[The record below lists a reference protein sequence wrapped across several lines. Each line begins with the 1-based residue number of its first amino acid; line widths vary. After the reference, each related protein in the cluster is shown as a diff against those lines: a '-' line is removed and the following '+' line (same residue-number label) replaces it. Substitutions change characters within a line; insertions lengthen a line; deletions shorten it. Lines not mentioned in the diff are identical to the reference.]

1 MKRTPVILSWRR
13 REAPQRSEGS
23 VSGHQGERSEPT
35 GPSPRSAA
43 PPLRRLRMTGTVL
56 IAFALLSLGAANPLT
71 QVYVDGETLDYELV
85 WLRISGGSARMT
97 IAPADDASYK
107 LTSIGKSSKTFSR
120 IYAVRDEIETFAT
133 RDTFSTLHYRKMLRE
148 GSNRKDET
156 TVIDPATHIATRR
169 GDEHIAVPPIVFDP
183 LSLIYYM
190 RGFPLAVGTVLRF
203 TIIAD
208 GKLRDVEAHVTGRET
223 LNTDAGSFNCL
234 VVEPKMEASGI
245 FREDAKSQM
254 TIWYSDD
261 WRHIPVRIRSE
272 AKIGAIVATLRG
284 ISSGVWNPEPGTSRQ
299 SK

>member
-1 MKRTPVILSWRR
+1 MKRAL
-13 REAPQRSEGS
+13 
-23 VSGHQGERSEPT
+23 
-35 GPSPRSAA
+35 
-43 PPLRRLRMTGTVL
+43 LVL

-71 QVYVDGETLDYELV
+71 QVYIDGETLDYELV
-85 WLRISGGSARMT
+85 WLRISGGLARMT
-97 IAPADDASYK
+97 IAPADDTSYR
-107 LTSIGKSSKTFSR
+107 LTSIGKSSKSFSR
-120 IYAVRDEIETFAT
+120 FYAIRDEIETFAT
-133 RDTFSTLHYRKMLRE
+133 RDTFSTLHYRKRLRE

-190 RGFPLAVGTVLRF
+190 RGFPLAVGSILRF

-208 GKLRDVEAHVTGRET
+208 GKLRDVEAHVTRRET
-223 LNTDAGSFNCL
+223 LDTGAGSFNCL

-272 AKIGAIVATLRG
+272 AKIGAIVATLNG
-284 ISSGVWNPEPGTSRQ
+284 ISSGVWNPEPGTRRQ
-299 SK
+299 SSK